1 MEQVQPDTE
10 ERTPGSRLL
19 EDLLHQAPPECFTL
33 GWLISN
39 LQQRSFGIVVLLLG
53 VIAATP
59 IGSTVPG
66 LMLAVVA
73 LQMIA
78 GRRELVFPQ
87 FITARSLPTRYLFRV
102 GKHAIPV
109 MRYLEKAVHPRW
121 PTAFEAAKHFVGV
134 MILLLTAVLLLTP
147 VPLSNIAPATVIA
160 LISLAYLEEDGLLLC
175 FAFLAAVVLISAA
188 SAAVWGTIVGV
199 AAFISRIL

>member
-1 MEQVQPDTE
+1 MEQVQPDTKV
-10 ERTPGSRLL
+10 RTPSSRVL

-39 LQQRSFGIVVLLLG
+39 LQQRSFGIVILFLGLL
-53 VIAATP
+53 ATTP

-73 LQMIA
+73 LQMIV

-102 GKHAIPV
+102 AEHGIPV
-109 MRYLEKAVHPRW
+109 MQYLEKAVHPRW
-121 PTAFEAAKHFVGV
+121 PTAFEATKRFVGV
-134 MILLLTAVLLLTP
+134 VVLLLTAALLLTP
-147 VPLSNIAPATVIA
+147 VPLSNIAPAIVIA

-175 FAFLAAVVLISAA
+175 FALLAAAVLIGVA
-188 SAAVWGTIVGV
+188 SAAVWGTIVSAV
-199 AAFISRIL
+199 LISDTW